1 MRNVI
6 SGKIQLPP
14 RRTDDK
20 RPHIAIATPAYKGE
34 FSTAYVRSLFM
45 LLNAAPAM
53 GLRFS
58 FSEFDY
64 ADIVTSRNTLLSNFF
79 YNMTNCSHLLFID
92 ADMGFPSKLIGEMVA
107 LQEDVVGVVYP
118 KRSID
123 LEKLHGLYADSY
135 AKAYAKACRFIGSPK
150 QPHPRNPGF
159 RKVDSCG
166 TGIMLISREC
176 ITLMLEH
183 SPSILDTRRF
193 KRWGMPWAATFSSF
207 LTPFNKIELEDREF
221 SEDLSFCRRWTE
233 DCSGAIYANI
243 THDIEHVGITT
254 IKTSQANLH

>member
-1 MRNVI
+1 MTTVI

-14 RRTDDK
+14 RRADDK
-20 RPHIAIATPAYKGE
+20 RRHIAIATPAYKGE

-45 LLNAAPAM
+45 LLTAAPAM
-53 GLRFS
+53 SLRFS
-58 FSEFDY
+58 FKVFDY
-64 ADIVTSRNTLLSNFF
+64 ADIVASRNYLLSYFF

-92 ADMGFPSKLIGEMVA
+92 ADMGFPSQLIGEMVA

-118 KRSID
+118 TRSID

-135 AKAYAKACRFIGSPK
+135 AKAYAKACSFIGSPK

-176 ITLMLEH
+176 ITLMLERC
-183 SPSILDTRRF
+183 PSILDTRRF
-193 KRWGMPWAATFSSF
+193 KRMPWAATFSSF

>member
-1 MRNVI
+1 MTTVI

-14 RRTDDK
+14 RRADDK
-20 RPHIAIATPAYKGE
+20 RLNIAIATPAYKGE

-45 LLNAAPAM
+45 LLTAAPAM

-58 FSEFDY
+58 FSDIDY
-64 ADIVTSRNTLLSNFF
+64 SDIVTSRNYLLSNFF

-92 ADMGFPSKLIGEMVA
+92 ADMGYPSKLIGEMVA

-123 LEKLHGLYADSY
+123 LEKLHGLYADPF
-135 AKAYAKACRFIGSPK
+135 AKAYAKACSFIGSPK

-159 RKVDSCG
+159 RKVDACG
-166 TGIMLISREC
+166 TGILLISREC
-176 ITLMLEH
+176 ITLMLERC
-183 SPSILDTRRF
+183 PSILDIRRF
-193 KRWGMPWAATFSSF
+193 KRMPWGAKFSSF

-233 DCSGAIYANI
+233 DCSGTIYANI

-254 IKTSQANLH
+254 IKTSQANLR